1 MYPYIYIV
9 LPSYGVMAFIGA
21 FAVIVFSYFRIEKY
35 NISFSQFIKV
45 VILTAITCVLGSKV
59 LFAITQIPWLIKNF
73 SWLNLLL
80 LIPNSGF
87 VFYGGLFG
95 VIFGLLI
102 YSRKDKELRERL
114 FLFAVP
120 AFPLFHG
127 FGRIG
132 CLLAGCCYGKELS
145 SPWVISGVVEF
156 YKIPVPLFEAVF
168 EFLIFLVLIFAEKK
182 HLKRNTLC
190 VYLLCYAIFRFINEF
205 FRGDDVRGI
214 FCGLSTSQWISLSI
228 LLFYTIIFVKTKIN
242 KSKSNFDT

>member
-21 FAVIVFSYFRIEKY
+21 FAVIVFLYFRIEKY

-45 VILTAITCVLGSKV
+45 VILTAISCVLGSKV

-80 LIPNSGF
+80 MIPNSGF

-102 YSRKDKELRERL
+102 YSRKDEELR
-114 FLFAVP
+114 
-120 AFPLFHG
+120 
-127 FGRIG
+127 
-132 CLLAGCCYGKELS
+132 
-145 SPWVISGVVEF
+145 
-156 YKIPVPLFEAVF
+156 PLFEAVF

-228 LLFYTIIFVKTKIN
+228 LLFYTIIFVKAKIN